1 MVQAIAAPVLR
12 QKVQRFF
19 NSAKIP
25 RELSWAKRL
34 SDLHF
39 RLFVV
44 DLHKALSEALIHDGD
59 GDGELLRQTLEDWY
73 ATAEI
78 DSEPTL
84 AKKLKTPRSRK
95 KYREWKPAP

>member
-1 MVQAIAAPVLR
+1 MVQAITAPVLR
-12 QKVQRFF
+12 QKAQRFF
-19 NSAKIP
+19 NSAIIP
-25 RELSWAKRL
+25 KELSWAERL

-44 DLHKALSEALIHDGD
+44 DLHKALSEALIHT

-84 AKKLKTPRSRK
+84 AKKLKTTRSRK
-95 KYREWKPAP
+95 KYREWKPEP

>member
-12 QKVQRFF
+12 QKAQRFF
-19 NSAKIP
+19 NSAIIP

-44 DLHKALSEALIHDGD
+44 DLHKALSEAFIHD

-95 KYREWKPAP
+95 KYREWKPEP